1 MFLGLLPDRSAAHSS
16 RTEMYKNNSRN
27 TQRRTDHSSSAGV
40 FKPSPKKR
48 KKTLAPTK
56 WERELSK
63 EDKEWLAQNERT
75 DLSKTKRKK

>member
-1 MFLGLLPDRSAAHSS
+1 
-16 RTEMYKNNSRN
+16 
-27 TQRRTDHSSSAGV
+27 V